1 MGVEGHVLLR
11 DWLVK
16 ENLDLLINMMG
27 FGLVGG
33 PAGSTKPGIA
43 AAAREEI
50 MAKLDAPY
58 IVAQPLLTQ
67 EFHSW
72 KELGVSPMQV
82 TFTYSIPEMDGAVCP
97 VILGAL
103 QDGKVETV
111 PERLERL
118 SGLVKQWFRLRAAAN
133 KEKKL
138 ALIVYDYPPGLGKKQ
153 VPHCLM
159 FPKHCLPCSSA

>member
-1 MGVEGHVLLR
+1 MNFDKEQKIGLLFFRKHLIQEKTYIDNTIRELERQGINVFPAFVMGVEGHVLLR
-11 DWLVK
+11 DWLLK

-97 VILGAL
+97 LFW
-103 QDGKVETV
+103 V
-111 PERLERL
+111 P
-118 SGLVKQWFRLRAAAN
+118 
-133 KEKKL
+133 
-138 ALIVYDYPPGLGKKQ
+138 
-153 VPHCLM
+153 
-159 FPKHCLPCSSA
+159 

>member
-1 MGVEGHVLLR
+1 
-11 DWLVK
+11 
-16 ENLDLLINMMG
+16 MMG

-133 KEKKL
+133 KERNSL
-138 ALIVYDYPPGLGKKQ
+138 LSFMTI
-153 VPHCLM
+153 
-159 FPKHCLPCSSA
+159 LPDLEKSKCRTA